1 MNSCAQVRA
10 VLFQSKS
17 IAWASDPEEG
27 EESAPFSAPW
37 PRLFLV
43 PPPTSGGMEAPLLS
57 PSSCPASCPFSFSI
71 TQPGLSSGPSRREGS
86 EISSP
91 VCDVVMGRPL
101 TQGPARSCLAKGR
114 AMPPRAAGS
123 QLWSP
128 DARSHLQAPAGT
140 AFWWG
145 AGLEGALWTALFLRF
160 LGPAQWPQQVGNGA
174 L

>member
-1 MNSCAQVRA
+1 MLGLQIQEKGRNLLLS
-10 VLFQSKS
+10 LHHGH
-17 IAWASDPEEG
+17 AS
-27 EESAPFSAPW
+27 SSS
-37 PRLFLV
+37 R
-43 PPPTSGGMEAPLLS
+43 PPASGGMEAPLLS

-71 TQPGLSSGPSRREGS
+71 TQPGLSSGPSRWKGS

-91 VCDVVMGRPL
+91 VCDAVMGRPL

-114 AMPPRAAGS
+114 AAPPRAAWS

-128 DARSHLQAPAGT
+128 DAGSHLQAPAGT

-160 LGPAQWPQQVGNGA
+160 LGPAQGWERCSIGSRK
-174 L
+174 LLKE